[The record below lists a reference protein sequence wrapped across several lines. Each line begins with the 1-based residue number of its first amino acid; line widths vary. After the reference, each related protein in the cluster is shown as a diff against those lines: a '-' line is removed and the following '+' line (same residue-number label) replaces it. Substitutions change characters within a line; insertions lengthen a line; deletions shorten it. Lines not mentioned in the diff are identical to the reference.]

1 MSICDK
7 YKKKK
12 EEKSVTQEVK
22 VYLYFIREQL
32 FTEQFIPQFINYKNH
47 LSMNV
52 CKILPL
58 IHALIC
64 IYKLTKTGRLHIY
77 FRKLHTN

>member
-7 YKKKK
+7 YKKKE

-32 FTEQFIPQFINYKNH
+32 FTEQFIP
-47 LSMNV
+47 
-52 CKILPL
+52 
-58 IHALIC
+58 
-64 IYKLTKTGRLHIY
+64 
-77 FRKLHTN
+77 